1 MSVARDVVE
10 EAYALA
16 KKSRHR
22 ELRLLIADDATWEP
36 SAKRKWRP
44 CENAD
49 DIVRAL
55 VWRAGRANHMRPGE
69 TLELGKY
76 VLFRLRG
83 RRLERIGAKGF
94 WAPKLFQVVEVKD
107 GKIFRMHDYGTMQEA
122 LAATGH
128 DS

>member
-1 MSVARDVVE
+1 MSAARDLVE

-22 ELRLLIADDATWEP
+22 ELRQLIADDATWEP
-36 SAKRKWRP
+36 TAKRKWKA

-49 DIVRAL
+49 EIVRAL
-55 VWRAGRANHMRPGE
+55 LWRAGKANNMRPGE
-69 TLELGKY
+69 TIELGKY
-76 VLFRLRG
+76 VVMRIRG
-83 RRLERIGAKGF
+83 RRLERLGAKGF
-94 WAPKLFQVVEVKD
+94 WAPKIFQVVEVKD
-107 GKIFRMHDYGTMQEA
+107 GKIVRMHDYGSMQEA